1 MARGRAL
8 NGLGWP
14 KALPTPT
21 KLSRIG
27 EGRSGQKEFDPGS
40 ERTLAI
46 CLTHASRTWL
56 ASPSIHVGAE
66 GQEEWLPPSKSV
78 LTHENDMHASGAQ
91 QAKWR
96 TGA

>member
-1 MARGRAL
+1 ML
-8 NGLGWP
+8 
-14 KALPTPT
+14 KIDHT
-21 KLSRIG
+21 
-27 EGRSGQKEFDPGS
+27 QKQEFDPGS

-66 GQEEWLPPSKSV
+66 GQDEWPPPSACS
-78 LTHENDMHASGAQ
+78 LTQMICEWCAGRGAQ